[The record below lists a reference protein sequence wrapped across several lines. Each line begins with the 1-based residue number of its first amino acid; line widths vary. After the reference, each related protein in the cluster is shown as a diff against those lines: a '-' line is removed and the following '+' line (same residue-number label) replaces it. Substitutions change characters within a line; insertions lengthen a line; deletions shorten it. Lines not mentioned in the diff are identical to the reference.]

1 MLMYNLI
8 RIVNFFGFM
17 FQEKFACLALAFK
30 TDKLTLEKRIDL
42 HERARDIAEQNV
54 NKEIEGLKEAMKVG
68 IFITLGFLLHP
79 FSSGYL
85 VCCRKM
91 RFFVFMLKNR
101 CKNIRNIFFALY
113 FWIVFS

>member
-1 MLMYNLI
+1 
-8 RIVNFFGFM
+8 M

-68 IFITLGFLLHP
+68 IYSLL
-79 FSSGYL
+79 
-85 VCCRKM
+85 
-91 RFFVFMLKNR
+91 
-101 CKNIRNIFFALY
+101 
-113 FWIVFS
+113 